1 MWVNTCLYEVF
12 KKITTSSVPKELGVP
27 ISYFDL
33 FSFLDSNIHLAVL
46 SWIIEAFIKGNHTKF
61 RILYLCFKEI
71 LAQTEISE
79 L

>member
-33 FSFLDSNIHLAVL
+33 FSFLDSNIHL
-46 SWIIEAFIKGNHTKF
+46 ITQNHTKF